1 MLQESAT
8 NIDTHTPKKKNQA
21 WIFIIWDLG
30 KINTFKHI
38 NPDTIAQVGFLQEK
52 IQNNTTP

>member
-8 NIDTHTPKKKNQA
+8 NIDTHTQKKKKIQA

-30 KINTFKHI
+30 K
-38 NPDTIAQVGFLQEK
+38 
-52 IQNNTTP
+52 

>member
-8 NIDTHTPKKKNQA
+8 NIDTHTQKKKIQA

-30 KINTFKHI
+30 K
-38 NPDTIAQVGFLQEK
+38 
-52 IQNNTTP
+52 